1 MGSLN
6 SEQKK
11 AIKSTILECRDIL
24 EKDIEQVLINY
35 GIYINKDWVNLRDLK
50 NLTEEQENNRKNI
63 EKAIEKLEKGGFK
76 RDKAVIEYIKEV
88 SYTYL
93 NRLAALRVMEVRG
106 LIDEILVPRV
116 EYGNKSFINSR
127 FYEVA
132 REFCK
137 YETDGG
143 LGYLLNIMFNE
154 ISEEIK
160 ILFNTEDEYS
170 FITPSSASLLKVIEL
185 LCTNID
191 EDSWRQD
198 EIIGWI
204 YQYFNDKEKDDVF
217 DRLYNKKQKIYVE
230 DIPAATQL
238 FTPDWIVDWIVDN
251 SLGSLWDEI
260 KQGKRENK
268 KVEDIKLLDP
278 CCGSGHFL
286 VKAFD
291 LFYEMYVEE
300 GLYTKEEIPYKIL
313 ENNLYGIDIDL
324 RAVQLTSLILFIK
337 VKSSLKENGFNTNT
351 KGKLSVNLV
360 CADAI
365 LLNGKR
371 LEELKEKHKDNKP
384 ILKMI
389 EIIYEE
395 FEDVRLKGSLI
406 QPEKKLF
413 PLFEEYKN
421 RIALREL
428 SKVKKTKKN
437 QTKGQQNL
445 LEETNE
451 ITFSEYKSQR
461 NFSKEER
468 ELMISLDAIYSEA
481 IRANDIS
488 RQLFASEAKKS
499 VKLVDIFMKQ
509 YDVVVTNQPYMGKR
523 SMNDKLKKF
532 ADENYKISSYDL
544 YSLFIDRCLEFI
556 PKSGLLGMITQQ
568 SFMFISTYDKFRD
581 KLLLNYRLRKVVQ
594 LGSRAFDDIS
604 GEKVNTV
611 MFILE
616 RNSKEKDGEY
626 CRLVNYGSSDLK
638 KENLAKQEN
647 WYNCNQNE
655 FAKIEGK
662 PFVFWISDNMRELFD
677 KNKSL
682 GDVVYIKQGLATGD
696 NGRFVRFFWE
706 VDSGKIGVKWERY
719 CKGAGYR
726 QYYGGINSIV
736 LWEENGREIKSFI
749 DPQTKKLK
757 SRPQNEEYYFKEG
770 ITYSLIGSGGFSA
783 RYLPEGCI
791 FDVGGSCIFPKSE
804 DISIYYLLGLLNTEF
819 VNYILGLLNPTLNY
833 QVGDLKRVPYVKP
846 SKEIKEKVECYAKKC
861 VAISY
866 KIESFDENSVDF
878 KMPELL
884 LNKDSTIIDS
894 FINYISNMYLMKVEY
909 CYYKYKIEILIR
921 ELYKLNDEDINAI
934 RKELGDLPLEI
945 KITQDIKVFNYPF
958 DNEILDFIN
967 NIKNTDK
974 AVFTDENS
982 KKELLN
988 DFIDG
993 EDLYV
998 LSKKYKINPLDI
1010 ANDLLDKNIYTNKHM
1025 KKYVEKLLSFYIGMI
1040 LGRYNLFTIDFK
1052 EDGILPIDSSIY
1064 SQSLLEKI
1072 YEAIEVTFGK
1082 ENADIVID
1090 EIEEILGKN
1099 IEEYMIKDFYETHI
1113 KIFEKRPIYWHICSP
1128 KKTFNCFVYYHKLDD
1143 DTLYKVKSIYLKQMI
1158 DRYEEDL
1165 KYYTNQL
1172 IEARTKGDKSKE
1184 KDFKNRCSDLEAKL
1198 EDLYILDK
1206 KIMEILPYKPDIDK
1220 GVLYNIIPL
1229 EPILASPIS
1238 TKKEREDY
1246 YKEVGKQ

>member
-1 MGSLN
+1 MN
-6 SEQKK
+6 VEQKK

-24 EKDIEQVLINY
+24 EKDIEQALINY

-63 EKAIEKLEKGGFK
+63 EKAIEKLEKGGFAK
-76 RDKAVIEYIKEV
+76 DKAVTEYIKEV
-88 SYTYL
+88 SYTCL

-106 LIDEILVPRV
+106 LIDEILIPRG
-116 EYGNKSFINSR
+116 EHGNRSFISSR

-137 YETDGG
+137 YEMDGG
-143 LGYLLNIMFNE
+143 LGYLLNIMFEE
-154 ISEEIK
+154 ISEEVK
-160 ILFNTEDEYS
+160 MLFNTEDEYS
-170 FITPSSASLLKVIEL
+170 FVTPSSTSLLKVIEL
-185 LCTNID
+185 LCSNID
-191 EDSWRQD
+191 EESWRQD

-217 DRLYNKKQKIYVE
+217 DRLYKKKQKIKVE

-260 KQGKRENK
+260 KQGKRKDK
-268 KVEDIKLLDP
+268 KVEELKLLDP

-291 LFYEMYVEE
+291 LFYDMYVEE
-300 GLYTKEEIPYKIL
+300 GIYTEEEIPYKIL
-313 ENNLYGIDIDL
+313 ENNIYGIDIDL
-324 RAVQLTSLILFIK
+324 RAVQLTGLILFIK
-337 VKSSLKENGFNTNT
+337 TKSSLKENGYDANT

-360 CADAI
+360 CADSI
-365 LLNGKR
+365 LLNGSR
-371 LEELKEKHKDNKP
+371 LEDLKEKHKNNKT

-413 PLFEEYKN
+413 PLFEEFKN
-421 RIALREL
+421 RIAKKEL
-428 SKVKKTKKN
+428 SKAKRTKKK
-437 QTKGQQNL
+437 QTKGQENL
-445 LEETNE
+445 FEEH
-451 ITFSEYKSQR
+451 IISFSEYKSQR
-461 NFSKEER
+461 DFTKEER
-468 ELMISLDAIYSEA
+468 ELMSSLDAIYSEA
-481 IRANDIS
+481 IKANDIS
-488 RQLFASEAKKS
+488 RQLFANEAKKS

-509 YDVVVTNQPYMGKR
+509 YDVVVTNPPYMGKR
-523 SMNDKLKKF
+523 SMNDKLKKY

-556 PKSGLLGMITQQ
+556 PENGLLGMITQQ

-581 KLLLNYRLRKVVQ
+581 KLLLNHRLKKVVQ

-611 MFILE
+611 MFIME
-616 RNSKEKDGEY
+616 RNSKERNGEY
-626 CRLVNYGSSDLK
+626 CRLVNYESSDLK
-638 KENLAKQEN
+638 KENLSKQEN
-647 WYNCNQNE
+647 WYNCNQDE
-655 FAKIEGK
+655 FAKIDGK
-662 PFVFWISDNMRELFD
+662 PFVFWISDNMRQLFD
-677 KNKSL
+677 ANKSL
-682 GDVVYIKQGLATGD
+682 GDVVNIKQGLATGD

-706 VDSGKIGVKWERY
+706 VDSNKIGVKWERY
-719 CKGAGYR
+719 CKGAGSR
-726 QYYGGINSIV
+726 QYYGGIDSLV
-736 LWEENGREIKSFI
+736 LWEENGREIKNFI

-791 FDVGGSCIFPKSE
+791 FDVGGSCIFPKNK

-819 VNYILGLLNPTLNY
+819 INYVLGLLNPTLNY
-833 QVGDLKRVPYVKP
+833 QVGDLKRVPFIFP
-846 SKEIKEKVECYAKKC
+846 SEDIKEKVEYYAKKC
-861 VAISY
+861 VDIYY
-866 KIESFDENSVDF
+866 KIESFDENTVDF

-884 LNKDSTIIDS
+884 LNKDSTIADS
-894 FINYISNMYLMKVEY
+894 FMNYISNKYLMKIEY
-909 CYYKYKIEILIR
+909 CYYKYKVEVLIR
-921 ELYKLNDEDINAI
+921 ELYKLNDEDIDAI
-934 RKELGDLPLEI
+934 KKELKDLPLEI
-945 KITQDIKVFNYPF
+945 KITEDIKVFNYPF
-958 DNEILDFIN
+958 DNEILNFIN
-967 NIKNTDK
+967 DINYNDK
-974 AVFTDENS
+974 SIFIDEEN
-982 KKELLN
+982 KTELLN
-988 DFIDG
+988 NFIDG
-993 EDLYV
+993 DDLYV
-998 LSKKYKINPLDI
+998 LSKKYNINPLDI
-1010 ANDLLDKNIYTNKHM
+1010 ANDLVDKNTYTNEHL
-1025 KKYVEKLLSFYIGMI
+1025 KKYVEKLMSFYIGLI
-1040 LGRYNLFTIDFK
+1040 FGRYDLFTLNFK

-1072 YEAIEVTFGK
+1072 YEAIEVSFGD
-1082 ENADIVID
+1082 ENADIIID

-1099 IEEYMIKDFYETHI
+1099 IEEYMVKDFYETHI

-1128 KKTFNCFVYYHKLDD
+1128 KKTFNCFVYYHKLDN
-1143 DTLYKVKSIYLKQMI
+1143 DTLYKVKSIYLNQMI

-1172 IEARTKGDKSKE
+1172 VDARTNGDKSKE
-1184 KDFKNRCSDLEAKL
+1184 KDFKDKCSDLEVKL
-1198 EDLYILDK
+1198 EDLNILDK
-1206 KIMEILPYKPDIDK
+1206 KIMEILPYKPNIDK
-1220 GVLYNIIPL
+1220 GVLYNIIPI
-1229 EPILASPIS
+1229 EPILSSPIS

-1246 YKEVGKQ
+1246 YKEVGK

>member
-1 MGSLN
+1 MN

-509 YDVVVTNQPYMGKR
+509 YDVVVTNPPYMGKR
-523 SMNDKLKKF
+523 SMNDKLKNF
-532 ADENYKISSYDL
+532 IDNVYKDSNNDL
-544 YSLFIDRCLEFI
+544 YSVFIERCISLTRVNGFI
-556 PKSGLLGMITQQ
+556 GMITQNT
-568 SFMFISTYDKFRD
+568 FMFITTYK
-581 KLLLNYRLRKVVQ
+581 KVRNLILDNTCIRELVH
-594 LGSRAFDDIS
+594 LGPKAFEDIS

-616 RNSKEKDGEY
+616 KGTSNVNKIGKYIKLDDIKLSSRKMQVLKEAVNKEKDE
-626 CRLVNYGSSDLK
+626 RVFHMSQSDFDL
-638 KENLAKQEN
+638 
-647 WYNCNQNE
+647 
-655 FAKIEGK
+655 IEGRSFVYWMDSEIRDIFKTYK
-662 PFVFWISDNMRELFD
+662 PLIEYA
-677 KNKSL
+677 KP
-682 GDVVYIKQGLATGD
+682 VVGFQSGKDAYFF
-696 NGRFVRFFWE
+696 RYFWE
-706 VDSGKIGVKWERY
+706 VKEESIGNRWFHCAKGGEFGRYYKSLPEVVLWENNGKELKEF
-719 CKGAGYR
+719 KGSVIRNESFYFKRGISSSLL
-726 QYYGGINSIV
+726 GGLNYSARILPDNYLFNVTCVNVFPYNYDNFNVLLGILNSSLSVYMLNLINPTLSITPGTLSKLPITIPESDEKKEIENLTLTCIEIQKKLVSIDETSIIFEGPFLNKYKSVNLFEVLINEILEEYLLNEVLDINSIV
-736 LWEENGREIKSFI
+736 IDKYIFDLYEVSEKLREKVLSELKRLPCKEEYLCHFKKESANHEHINIELHEKILDYLTKGYSIYDIAFKCNLDIKRLYDYLLSKKVYTNV
-749 DPQTKKLK
+749 QLNKKLK
-757 SRPQNEEYYFKEG
+757 
-770 ITYSLIGSGGFSA
+770 
-783 RYLPEGCI
+783 
-791 FDVGGSCIFPKSE
+791 DV
-804 DISIYYLLGLLNTEF
+804 
-819 VNYILGLLNPTLNY
+819 
-833 QVGDLKRVPYVKP
+833 
-846 SKEIKEKVECYAKKC
+846 
-861 VAISY
+861 ISY
-866 KIESFDENSVDF
+866 FVGVIFNRWDNFEEN
-878 KMPELL
+878 
-884 LNKDSTIIDS
+884 T
-894 FINYISNMYLMKVEY
+894 
-909 CYYKYKIEILIR
+909 
-921 ELYKLNDEDINAI
+921 
-934 RKELGDLPLEI
+934 
-945 KITQDIKVFNYPF
+945 
-958 DNEILDFIN
+958 
-967 NIKNTDK
+967 
-974 AVFTDENS
+974 
-982 KKELLN
+982 
-988 DFIDG
+988 
-993 EDLYV
+993 
-998 LSKKYKINPLDI
+998 
-1010 ANDLLDKNIYTNKHM
+1010 
-1025 KKYVEKLLSFYIGMI
+1025 
-1040 LGRYNLFTIDFK
+1040 
-1052 EDGILPIDSSIY
+1052 DGILPLDSSIY
-1064 SQSLLEKI
+1064 LEEDI
-1072 YEAIEVTFGK
+1072 IEKLYRLIILEFGE
-1082 ENADIVID
+1082 ENADNVID
-1090 EIEEILGKN
+1090 EVERILGTSIHSYFMGEFFNDHVLRYK
-1099 IEEYMIKDFYETHI
+1099 
-1113 KIFEKRPIYWHICSP
+1113 KRPIYWHICSP
-1128 KKTFNCFVYYHKLDD
+1128 KKTFNCFLYYHKLDN

-1184 KDFKNRCSDLEAKL
+1184 KDFKNKCSDLETKL